1 MFDKEY
7 GEQRIE
13 QVSRIKIRD
22 AELGTSVGW
31 SSPRTTED
39 QGKDQDWTA
48 KDQDHTVV
56 FVSPVLVLV
65 LVLCTFKFCRTT
77 QDQSGPVL
85 DWSI

>member
-1 MFDKEY
+1 MH
-7 GEQRIE
+7 GSSEQYL
-13 QVSRIKIRD
+13 VMSS
-22 AELGTSVGW
+22 AVYTASVGW

-39 QGKDQDWTA
+39 QEKDQDWTA

>member
-1 MFDKEY
+1 MCLVRSLDVEMVDDNLFV
-7 GEQRIE
+7 GVTS
-13 QVSRIKIRD
+13 VSD
-22 AELGTSVGW
+22 SVGW

-39 QGKDQDWTA
+39 QEKDQDWTA